1 VDLERIDQQP
11 IASLNGVWAT
21 LLEPEVGRVEEN
33 AVRAVRVDDVEASVG
48 ILNRS
53 MSARDKLIG

>member
-1 VDLERIDQQP
+1 VDLEGIDQQP
-11 IASLNGVWAT
+11 IASLNGVRPT

-33 AVRAVRVDDVEASVG
+33 AVGAVRVDDVEAAVR
-48 ILNRS
+48 ILNCS